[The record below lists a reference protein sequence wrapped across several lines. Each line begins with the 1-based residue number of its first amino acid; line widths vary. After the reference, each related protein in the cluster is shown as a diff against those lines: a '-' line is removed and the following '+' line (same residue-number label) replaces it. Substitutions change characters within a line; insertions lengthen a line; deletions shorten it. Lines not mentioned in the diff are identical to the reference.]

1 MDQFVTS
8 PDEPER
14 WLPIAGFE
22 GCYEVSDLGRVRS
35 LPRVIRHSDGKPR
48 TVRGRIRKATVK
60 GHYFQV
66 CLNGNGKKRDAAVHV
81 LVAETFIGPRPDGQ
95 VVCHGPGGKLD
106 NRAANLSYD
115 TQVKNCGPDRYRD
128 GTILLGIQVPMAKLT
143 DEIVRECRARVAA
156 GESKAI
162 LAREFGVSRKAI
174 IDAVNGRTW
183 RHVA

>member
-1 MDQFVTS
+1 MDQIATS
-8 PDEPER
+8 PDEPEH
-14 WLPIAGFE
+14 WLSIAGFE

-35 LPRVIRHSDGKPR
+35 LLRVIRHSDGKPR
-48 TVRGRIRKATVK
+48 TVRGGILKATVK
-60 GHYFQV
+60 GHYFYV
-66 CLNGNGKKRDAAVHV
+66 CLNGSGRKRDAAVHV

-128 GTILLGIQVPMAKLT
+128 GTILLGIQCPMAKLD
-143 DEIVRECRARVAA
+143 DEKVREIRAREVA
-156 GESKAI
+156 GETRAA

-174 IDAVNGRTW
+174 IDAVTGRTW